1 VQVRD
6 YTEGQFAL
14 DLFNVTNRAPVWQ
27 GIASKTITSSD
38 RSAPAE
44 TINEIVAEV
53 LAEYPPAP

>member
-1 VQVRD
+1 M
-6 YTEGQFAL
+6 TGLA
-14 DLFNVTNRAPVWQ
+14 
-27 GIASKTITSSD
+27 TITSSD